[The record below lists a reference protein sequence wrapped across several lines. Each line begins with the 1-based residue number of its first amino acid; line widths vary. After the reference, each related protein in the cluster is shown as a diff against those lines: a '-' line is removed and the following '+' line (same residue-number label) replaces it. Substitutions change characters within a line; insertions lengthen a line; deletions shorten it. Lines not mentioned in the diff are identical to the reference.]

1 MIHPKKIDR
10 FVISIMNDHYLKKLD
25 RVTAILTQLQSKPTV
40 RAQDLAAK
48 FDVSIRTIYR
58 DVKTLENAGIPIIGE
73 AGNGYSLMDGYKLP
87 PVMFTK
93 QEVLSFITA
102 EKLMQKFSH
111 ESLGSHY
118 QTAMEKVRSVLRH
131 SDKNLIRDI
140 EKQIDVYNHHPR
152 SEDTVKNVIPTI
164 LESIADKTQLIIE
177 YKTVDSRVTNRT
189 IEAVGVFFEFNFW
202 YIMAFCT
209 LRKDFRQFRVDRILQ
224 ILKTQNPFSQEYG
237 QINDYRRYSNGE
249 KTRVRLLVEKKIMGH
264 IVNSKRYYGIIEEK
278 ETEHGI
284 EMTFDTEWIEEGF
297 PRWLITFAD
306 YATVLEPES
315 LKIKVRDIAQDISKK
330 WK

>member
-1 MIHPKKIDR
+1 
-10 FVISIMNDHYLKKLD
+10 MNDHYLKKLD
-25 RVTAILTQLQSKPTV
+25 RVTAILTQLQSKPIV

-73 AGNGYSLMDGYKLP
+73 AGSGYSLMDGYKLP
-87 PVMFTK
+87 PIMFTK
-93 QEVLSFITA
+93 EEVLSFITA

-111 ESLGSHY
+111 QSLGNHY

-131 SDKNLIRDI
+131 SDKNLIHNI
-140 EKQIDVYNHHPR
+140 EKQIHVFNYHAQPG
-152 SEDTVKNVIPTI
+152 DTVKNVIPTI
-164 LESIADKTQLIIE
+164 LESIADKTQLVIE
-177 YKTVDSRVTNRT
+177 YKTVDSTVTNRT
-189 IEAVGVFFEFNFW
+189 VEAVGVFFEFNYW

-224 ILKTQNPFSQEYG
+224 IFKTQTLFSQEYG

-249 KTRVRLLVEKKIMGH
+249 KTRVRLLVDKKIIGH
-264 IVNSKRYYGIIEEK
+264 IVNSRRYYGFIEET
-278 ETEHGI
+278 ETENGI
-284 EMTFDTEWIEEGF
+284 EMIFDTEWIDEGF
-297 PRWLITFAD
+297 PRWVITFAD

-315 LKIKVRDIAQDISKK
+315 LKTKLRNLASEISKK
-330 WK
+330 ME